1 MIAIRLAEP
10 ADFDAIWEIFHAV
23 VQGGDTYAYEPS
35 TTQEQARTIWMET
48 GATYVG
54 LADGRVVG
62 TYVLRANRMGLGSHV
77 ANASYMVSPDYQG
90 HGAGRALCEHS
101 LEEARKAGFIAM
113 QFNFV
118 VSTNQAAV
126 ELWKKCGFQI
136 VGTAPKAFRHRQ
148 LGLVDAYVMHR
159 YL

>member
-10 ADFDAIWEIFHAV
+10 TDFDAIWEIFHAV
-23 VQGGDTYAYEPS
+23 VQGGDTYVYDPA
-35 TTQEQARTIWMET
+35 TTKEQARAIWMESGT
-48 GATYVG
+48 PYVA
-54 LADGRVVG
+54 LDGDHVVG

-77 ANASYMVSPDYQG
+77 ANASYMVSPDFQG
-90 HGAGRALCEHS
+90 RGAGRALCEHS
-101 LEEARKAGFIAM
+101 MEEARKAGFSAM

-126 ELWKKCGFQI
+126 ELWKKCGFKI